1 VVVHTDPKTSAKEGK
16 NMAAEESKEKE
27 EVMNLL

>member
-16 NMAAEESKEKE
+16 RYGSEESKEKE
-27 EVMNLL
+27 AVTIP